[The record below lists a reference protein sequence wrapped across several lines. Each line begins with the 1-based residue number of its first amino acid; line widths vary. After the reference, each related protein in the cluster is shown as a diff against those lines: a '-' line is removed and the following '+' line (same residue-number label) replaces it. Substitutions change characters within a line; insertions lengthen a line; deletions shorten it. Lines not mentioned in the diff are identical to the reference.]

1 MRLGHREERSESI
14 QVKRLTPIHAFGVR
28 LSDAIVPSGM
38 RFLVGVLDSD
48 KCRDQS
54 RHDADARNDRFSS
67 DPIVPYAQIAVIG
80 RRSTERIEPIQACPS
95 SIGSEAE
102 SFGSLN
108 I

>member
-48 KCRDQS
+48 KCRDQTTPETTASVDS
-54 RHDADARNDRFSS
+54 RRRSS
-67 DPIVPYAQIAVIG
+67 VSNAQIAVVRRRRDKLVKIDPELPFKIDPTKG
-80 RRSTERIEPIQACPS
+80 R
-95 SIGSEAE
+95 
-102 SFGSLN
+102 
-108 I
+108 